1 MANHQQII
9 IPLSSEKVT
18 RVTKRRHR
26 PLTEARRE
34 QNRAAQSRYRL
45 NQKRIAE
52 DSELPQSATPSN
64 SGSPQQEQ
72 FQPTHFGP
80 PTNNETE
87 SFESQLETWSDS
99 FLVPDPLHSDTLFDR
114 LYEEVSSATGS
125 GTAVTPVDSIHITDM
140 QSLPER
146 CVNNLSDNS
155 ITNES
160 VQLETRRTAATS
172 SISNLRNSV
181 PSGTFLFRNHIRL
194 HDMTFLAATLAIAE
208 SIDVTADD
216 YLNDRPSPFYLLSQA
231 TNLQLAADYFRG
243 RVKPHLR
250 PSITQLSRPH
260 ASYLDLI
267 IFPQFRERAVLFST
281 GDPGILNQAQL
292 MNDMLQGG
300 LTCWGNAE
308 RGIGG
313 RGYGVPWDM
322 RSWEAKPWFLK
333 KWWFLVGNEDDE
345 MLETSRWWW
354 EMRGEDASVETYRLT
369 GRDARLVPTH
379 VDGPE
384 SCFWSA
390 MAQIAGGSNTALTF
404 WLTA

>member
-1 MANHQQII
+1 MAGHQQTI
-9 IPLSSEKVT
+9 IPLLSEKVT

-52 DSELPQSATPSN
+52 DSALAQSATSSN

-72 FQPTHFGP
+72 FQSTYSGP
-80 PTNNETE
+80 PTN
-87 SFESQLETWSDS
+87 LETWNAS
-99 FLVPDPLHSDTLFDR
+99 FLVPDPLHSLNLSTPEILRTDTLFNQV
-114 LYEEVSSATGS
+114 YEEVSSATES
-125 GTAVTPVDSIHITDM
+125 ETAVTPIGSIHTTDM
-140 QSLPER
+140 QSLPEQ
-146 CVNNLSDNS
+146 CVDNFSENS
-155 ITNES
+155 ITNAS
-160 VQLETRRTAATS
+160 AQLETHNTAAS
-172 SISNLRNSV
+172 SSVSNLQNTL

-208 SIDVTADD
+208 SIHVTADD
-216 YLNDRPSPFYLLSQA
+216 YLNDHPSPFYLLSQA
-231 TNLQLAADYFRG
+231 TNLQSAADYFQG

-308 RGIGG
+308 RGIGE

-333 KWWFLVGNEDDE
+333 KWWFLIGNDDDE

-354 EMRGEDASVETYRLT
+354 EMRGEDASEI
-369 GRDARLVPTH
+369 
-379 VDGPE
+379 
-384 SCFWSA
+384 
-390 MAQIAGGSNTALTF
+390 AQMS
-404 WLTA
+404 

>member
-1 MANHQQII
+1 MVDHQQTI
-9 IPLSSEKVT
+9 IPYLSEKVT
-18 RVTKRRHR
+18 RVTKGRQR
-26 PLTEARRE
+26 PLTTARRE
-34 QNRAAQSRYRL
+34 QNRAAQARYRL

-52 DSELPQSATPSN
+52 DSALGQGATPSN
-64 SGSPQQEQ
+64 SSSSPQEQ
-72 FQPTHFGP
+72 FQPTYPLLSGP
-80 PTNNETE
+80 PTNHETE
-87 SFESQLETWSDS
+87 SFEPQLETWGTS
-99 FLVPDPLHSDTLFDR
+99 FLAPNSLHSLNLSTPEILRTDTLFDQLCR
-114 LYEEVSSATGS
+114 KASLATES
-125 GTAVTPVDSIHITDM
+125 ETAVMPIDSIHIADM
-140 QSLPER
+140 QFLPER
-146 CVNNLSDNS
+146 GVNHLSGNS
-155 ITNES
+155 IPNAS
-160 VQLETRRTAATS
+160 VQLETRNTTAS
-172 SISNLRNSV
+172 SSVSNLRNSL
-181 PSGTFLFRNHIRL
+181 PSGTFLFTNHIRL

-231 TNLQLAADYFRG
+231 TNLQAAADYFQG

-267 IFPQFRERAVLFST
+267 IFPQFRERAVLLFT
-281 GDPGILNQAQL
+281 GDPGMLDQALL

-345 MLETSRWWW
+345 MLETSRWWR
-354 EMRGEDASVETYRLT
+354 EMRGEDDNEIALMSSWDKF
-369 GRDARLVPTH
+369 GA
-379 VDGPE
+379 
-384 SCFWSA
+384 A
-390 MAQIAGGSNTALTF
+390 MN
-404 WLTA
+404 

>member
-1 MANHQQII
+1 MAHHQQII

-52 DSELPQSATPSN
+52 AEDSALAQSATPSN

-72 FQPTHFGP
+72 FQPTSSGP
-80 PTNNETE
+80 PTNNETI
-87 SFESQLETWSDS
+87 SFEPQLETWSDS
-99 FLVPDPLHSDTLFDR
+99 FLVPDLHSLNLSTPGILGTDTLFDR
-114 LYEEVSSATGS
+114 LYEEVNSATES
-125 GTAVTPVDSIHITDM
+125 ETAVTPVDSIHITDM

-146 CVNNLSDNS
+146 CVNDFSENS
-155 ITNES
+155 ITNAS
-160 VQLETRRTAATS
+160 VRLEARGTAAS
-172 SISNLRNSV
+172 SSASNLRDSL

-216 YLNDRPSPFYLLSQA
+216 YINDRPSPFYLLSQA

-250 PSITQLSRPH
+250 PSNTQLSRPH

-267 IFPQFRERAVLFST
+267 IFPKFRERALLFST
-281 GDPGILNQAQL
+281 GDPGMLNQAQL

-354 EMRGEDASVETYRLT
+354 EMRGEDASEI
-369 GRDARLVPTH
+369 
-379 VDGPE
+379 
-384 SCFWSA
+384 
-390 MAQIAGGSNTALTF
+390 AQMSSWVNSGAVTN
-404 WLTA
+404 

>member
-1 MANHQQII
+1 MVDHQQTI
-9 IPLSSEKVT
+9 IPLLSKKAN
-18 RVTKRRHR
+18 RVTKQRRR
-26 PLTEARRE
+26 PLTKARQE
-34 QNRAAQSRYRL
+34 QNRAAQTRYRL

-52 DSELPQSATPSN
+52 DSALAQGAAPGN
-64 SGSPQQEQ
+64 SSSPLHTQ
-72 FQPTHFGP
+72 FQSTYPLLSGP
-80 PTNNETE
+80 PANNETE
-87 SFESQLETWSDS
+87 SFEPQLEVWGDS
-99 FLVPDPLHSDTLFDR
+99 FLALDPLHSLNLSVPEILRPNTLFDQ
-114 LYEEVSSATGS
+114 LFEEGTLATES
-125 GTAVTPVDSIHITDM
+125 ETAVMPIDSIHITDT
-140 QSLPER
+140 QSSSER
-146 CVNNLSDNS
+146 CVNNFFGNS
-155 ITNES
+155 IPNAS
-160 VQLETRRTAATS
+160 VQLEIRNTAAS
-172 SISNLRNSV
+172 SSVSNLQNGL
-181 PSGTFLFRNHIRL
+181 PSGAFLFTNHIRL

-231 TNLQLAADYFRG
+231 TNLQVAADYFQG

-267 IFPQFRERAVLFST
+267 IFPQFRERTVLLST
-281 GDPGILNQAQL
+281 GDSGILNQTQL

-300 LTCWGNAE
+300 LTCWGNTE

-354 EMRGEDASVETYRLT
+354 QMRGEDANEIAFMGSWGEF
-369 GRDARLVPTH
+369 GA
-379 VDGPE
+379 
-384 SCFWSA
+384 A
-390 MAQIAGGSNTALTF
+390 MN
-404 WLTA
+404 